1 MELGS
6 VFNII
11 TPNRH
16 ELPLLAEESGCMLGK
31 VHQLIW
37 QWPIA
42 GELEV
47 GVSNQL
53 VLTKISCPGGGDPYW
68 FTAHDIPDDDKWG
81 GNTQSM
87 PSMKEHLATLQKP
100 VAKRAPVCVWQVLSF
115 LSAGP
120 FRRLHQWTHDPVA
133 AGAGSTLGSTR
144 WVRAVEEE
152 SRALAGACWKRLCI
166 RWYCSSDTLHE
177 LVYMWDIVKVKL
189 DNYWPTLLHPTFG
202 NAKHYGSQ
210 AHLHK
215 LGIEKIYYCGAAVI
229 SIQHPPVY
237 PKVACSNL
245 YSLQ

>member
-1 MELGS
+1 MEPGS
-6 VFNII
+6 VFISI

-47 GVSNQL
+47 GDSNQL

-100 VAKRAPVCVWQVLSF
+100 VAERAPARVWQVLSF
-115 LSAGP
+115 LLCNDWRSYPNKLLIRNAVMSGQC
-120 FRRLHQWTHDPVA
+120 RRARSDVCISEPVTLWMQEVA
-133 AGAGSTLGSTR
+133 AWVNTLGQGCGRGIQSL
-144 WVRAVEEE
+144 
-152 SRALAGACWKRLCI
+152 SRRVLETALL
-166 RWYCSSDTLHE
+166 
-177 LVYMWDIVKVKL
+177 
-189 DNYWPTLLHPTFG
+189 
-202 NAKHYGSQ
+202 
-210 AHLHK
+210 
-215 LGIEKIYYCGAAVI
+215 
-229 SIQHPPVY
+229 
-237 PKVACSNL
+237 
-245 YSLQ
+245 SLIL